1 MGRRHF
7 KPEQIIH
14 MLREAEIK
22 LAGGKTTGEVCRELG
37 ISEQSYY
44 RWRKEY
50 GGMQVSQARKLKDL
64 ERENARLKKLV
75 AEQAL
80 DKAILEKA
88 DIRKLWTTGRHWPS
102 TGVFRDA
109 TRRTVLRKSSRSH
122 HVFPRKRDRRAGILR
137 IGAGR
142 RFCSW
147 PAVDEPEAARSETR
161 AIVQLF

>member
-22 LAGGKTTGEVCRELG
+22 LAGGKKIGEVCRELR

-50 GGMQVSQARKLKDL
+50 GGMQVSQAKKLKDL

-75 AEQAL
+75 ADQAL
-80 DKAILEKA
+80 DKSILEEA
-88 DIRKLWTTGRHWPS
+88 
-102 TGVFRDA
+102 
-109 TRRTVLRKSSRSH
+109 LR
-122 HVFPRKRDRRAGILR
+122 GNY
-137 IGAGR
+137 
-142 RFCSW
+142 
-147 PAVDEPEAARSETR
+147 
-161 AIVQLF
+161 

>member
-22 LAGGKTTGEVCRELG
+22 LAGSKKIGEVCRELG

-50 GGMQVSQARKLKDL
+50 GGMQVSQAKKLKDL

-75 AEQAL
+75 ADQAL
-80 DKAILEKA
+80 DKSILEEA
-88 DIRKLWTTGRHWPS
+88 
-102 TGVFRDA
+102 
-109 TRRTVLRKSSRSH
+109 LR
-122 HVFPRKRDRRAGILR
+122 GNY
-137 IGAGR
+137 
-142 RFCSW
+142 
-147 PAVDEPEAARSETR
+147 
-161 AIVQLF
+161 